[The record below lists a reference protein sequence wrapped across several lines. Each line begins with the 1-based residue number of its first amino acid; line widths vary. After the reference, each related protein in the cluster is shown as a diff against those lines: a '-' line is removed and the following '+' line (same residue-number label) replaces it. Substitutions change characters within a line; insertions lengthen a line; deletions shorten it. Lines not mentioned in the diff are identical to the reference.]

1 MSVNPRGMSVQEAYR
16 EFRNGAFRVN
26 RTYQRKLVWTLEEKR
41 KLIDSILHGY
51 PIPLLLLATHTLST
65 GAKEFEI
72 LDGMQRLNALFSFIE
87 NHFAVDKKF
96 FDVEQ
101 LSRAKQLAEQDRLNA
116 QTDPAKLLDAQ
127 KCAGFLEYTLAVTEF
142 PATDEAAVNDVFGRI
157 NAYGRHLSRQEQRQ
171 AGVVSPFAR
180 TIRQLA
186 AEIRGDVSTDSLDL
200 AHMPGISISVDGE
213 QSDYGIRAD
222 DTFWCKQG
230 ILRRNQLRESEDE
243 QILAD
248 LAISILEEN
257 PFAFSGDNLDKF
269 YDPFADAH
277 KELNT
282 RLSTYGIDALK
293 HDILAT
299 ISILR
304 EVIEDVDDSPNALRR
319 VVNPTAG
326 GNPIKTH
333 YYSIFMAFFELCVR
347 EQKTPVNAA
356 AIMRAL
362 DNLHSRLDIAHGQI
376 RSDSRQRNIDTAKGL
391 IQKYFEEKHPPA
403 VKLGPGLAI
412 RLENALR
419 RSKVET
425 SAFECK
431 QGLLRLDNN
440 RDEDPNILD
449 KITRTIC
456 AIANIGPTSEGA
468 VFIGA
473 ADGVSDKDCIEK
485 IDSIE
490 ARTVGA
496 RYIVGVDRELR
507 HLSCDL
513 EQYKRK
519 VVSHISSSGLSDP
532 LKTAVLASMD
542 CIDYRGLSVICIWIP
557 SQTTV
562 SHINDDV
569 YIRQGS
575 NTTKMTGFTK
585 IQSVMALFMPAS
597 AEQGN
602 RE

>member
-1 MSVNPRGMSVQEAYR
+1 MSVTPRGMSVQEAYR

-26 RTYQRKLVWTLEEKR
+26 RTYQRKLVWTLAEKR

-51 PIPLLLLATHTLST
+51 PIPLILLATHTLAT

-87 NHFAVDKKF
+87 NRFAVDGEF
-96 FDVEQ
+96 FDVQQ
-101 LSRAKQLAEQDRLNA
+101 LSRAKQLAEKGIFSA
-116 QTDPAKLLDAQ
+116 QTDSDRLLNAQ

-142 PATDEAAVNDVFGRI
+142 PAADEAAVNDVFGRI

-171 AGVVSPFAR
+171 AGVVSPFAK

-200 AHMPGISISVDGE
+200 ANMPEISINVDDE
-213 QSDYGIRAD
+213 QLDYGIRAD

-243 QILAD
+243 QVLAD
-248 LAISILEEN
+248 LAISILEET
-257 PFAFSGDNLDKF
+257 PFPFSGDNLDKL
-269 YDPFADAH
+269 YDPSAESH
-277 KELNT
+277 SELNT
-282 RLSTYGIDALK
+282 SLSTYGIDALK
-293 HDILAT
+293 YDILAA

-304 EVIEDVDDSPNALRR
+304 DVIEEVDDSPNTLRR

-333 YYSIFMAFFELCVR
+333 FYSIFMAFFDLCVR
-347 EQKTPVNAA
+347 EQKTPVNAG

-362 DNLHSRLDIAHGQI
+362 ENIHSRLDIARGQV

-391 IQKYFEEKHPPA
+391 IQKHFEEKRPPA

-431 QGLLRLDNN
+431 QGLLRIDDDRN
-440 RDEDPNILD
+440 EDLHILD
-449 KITRTIC
+449 KITQTIC
-456 AIANIGPTSEGA
+456 AIANIGPASEGA
-468 VFIGA
+468 VFIGV
-473 ADGVSDKDCIEK
+473 ADGVADKERIEK
-485 IDSIE
+485 IDSIV

-496 RYIVGVDRELR
+496 RYIVGIDRELK
-507 HLSCDL
+507 HLAGDI

-532 LKTAVLASMD
+532 LKTAVLANID
-542 CIDYRGLSVICIWIP
+542 CIDYRGLSVMCIWIP
-557 SQTTV
+557 SQMAV
-562 SHINDDV
+562 SHFDDNV
-569 YIRQGS
+569 YVRQGS
-575 NTTKMTGFTK
+575 NTIKVTGLTKT
-585 IQSVMALFMPAS
+585 QAVMALFNISEPA
-597 AEQGN
+597 
-602 RE
+602 